1 MHQPSPLTQTNSTSS
16 PPVDVDIDLLD
27 EDLLVT
33 LASRWNLEPQ
43 LHQWKSMAQTANFGE
58 DRTDEGVTQI
68 VGPTSG
74 AVALATEARARM
86 MARKSVKPA

>member
-43 LHQWKSMAQTANFGE
+43 LHQWKSMAQTANF
-58 DRTDEGVTQI
+58 
-68 VGPTSG
+68 
-74 AVALATEARARM
+74 
-86 MARKSVKPA
+86 